1 MKPHNESL
9 CPKFQ
14 AAMEVLAKPWT
25 GLIVVT
31 LAEGGRALRF
41 SEIGE
46 RVPGIGDRMLS
57 ERLKELEAL
66 GVVERRVLS
75 CRPVGVEYEL
85 TDAGKAF
92 QDVSTAIARWGEKL
106 LAAKAATAAH
116 PSAPA
121 AAPPSAP
128 RAVKREEL
136 NAETQRR
143 RDAKK
148 QLG

>member
-1 MKPHNESL
+1 VKPHNESL

-41 SEIGE
+41 SELGE

-57 ERLKELEAL
+57 ERLKELESL

-85 TDAGKAF
+85 TEAGKAF
-92 QDVSTAIARWGEKL
+92 QDVSAAIARWGEKL
-106 LAAKAATAAH
+106 LAAKAASAD
-116 PSAPA
+116 PAPA
-121 AAPPSAP
+121 ATTKPTSTKPAR
-128 RAVKREEL
+128 RA
-136 NAETQRR
+136 
-143 RDAKK
+143 
-148 QLG
+148 

>member
-1 MKPHNESL
+1 MKPHNETL

-14 AAMEVLAKPWT
+14 AAMEILAKPWT
-25 GLIVVT
+25 GLIVVM
-31 LAEGGRALRF
+31 LAESGRPLRF

-85 TDAGKAF
+85 TEAGKAF
-92 QDVSTAIARWGEKL
+92 QDVSGALARWGEKL
-106 LAAKAATAAH
+106 LAAKATE
-116 PSAPA
+116 PAPA
-121 AAPPSAP
+121 VDPAPPP
-128 RAVKREEL
+128 RAQSEASHIQKRP
-136 NAETQRR
+136 AKAARR
-143 RDAKK
+143 A
-148 QLG
+148 

>member
-1 MKPHNESL
+1 MKLHYETL

-92 QDVSTAIARWGEKL
+92 QEVSTAIARWGEKL
-106 LAAKAATAAH
+106 LAAKAATAA
-116 PSAPA
+116 PA
-121 AAPPSAP
+121 LQPPEPPSAP
-128 RAVKREEL
+128 RAARREEL
-136 NAETQRR
+136 TAKTPRR
-143 RDAKK
+143 QDAKK